1 MERRLRWVSTVVNSN
16 AFRRVSVELPYTA
29 IGATLAVLASVSSP
43 TTANDLPVDP
53 DLLAGERVGEYEVEG
68 LLGKGAFGT
77 VFKAVHPLIGK
88 QVAIKVLARRFSVD
102 PEMVSRFIAEARA
115 VNQIRH
121 RHIIDIFSFGKL
133 DDGRQY
139 YVMEYLDG
147 ETLDQMLDREKR
159 IPIGDALAILRA
171 IGKALDAAHAKGI
184 THRDLKAE
192 NVFLGRDSDGGLFP
206 KLLDFG
212 IAKLM
217 SPEDGLSHK
226 TRTGAPIGTPYYM
239 SPEQCRGKDVDH
251 RTDIYAFGVLVYLM
265 LTGVYPFDADDYL
278 SILMA
283 QISDPAPAP
292 STHNAELT
300 PEIDDVIGWMMRK
313 DPADRP
319 ADLRSAMK
327 ALEQAAKSA
336 GLASGLPT
344 TSWDV
349 QSSPSIKPFE
359 TQPPHTSSARITGV
373 PRGQLTPESQLP
385 PPARRSRTP
394 LYAALAAMAAAA
406 IGVVI
411 VIATRTSADDNKPR
425 PAQVITQP
433 APIAP
438 PITPPAKQPVVAPET
453 APQTVIITIDGV
465 PDGTEVFAGGMT
477 VGAAPG
483 PVQLPRIAEAMVL
496 TFKADGY
503 LPTSATVVPDHDQP
517 LRVKL
522 KKKSGGGPTIH
533 RPGKDDIENPFGG
546 GKK

>member
-1 MERRLRWVSTVVNSN
+1 M
-16 AFRRVSVELPYTA
+16 
-29 IGATLAVLASVSSP
+29 SSP
-43 TTANDLPVDP
+43 TTETELPVDP
-53 DLLAGERVGEYEVEG
+53 DLAAGERVGEYEVEG

-147 ETLDQMLDREKR
+147 ETLDQLLDRERR

-171 IGKALDAAHAKGI
+171 IAKALDAAHAKGI

-192 NVFLGRDSDGGLFP
+192 NVFLGRDSDGGVFP

-217 SPEDGLSHK
+217 SPEDGLKHK

-251 RTDIYAFGVLVYLM
+251 RTDVYAFGVLVYLM
-265 LTGVYPFDADDYL
+265 LTGVYPHDADDYM

-283 QISDPAPAP
+283 QISDTPSAP

-300 PEIDDVIGWMMRK
+300 PEIDEVVGWLMRK

-327 ALEQAAKSA
+327 ALEQAASSA
-336 GLASGLPT
+336 GLATGLPS
-344 TSWDV
+344 TSWDA
-349 QSSPSIKPFE
+349 QSSPSHRSFE
-359 TQPPHTSSARITGV
+359 TRPVNTSSARITGV
-373 PRGQLTPESQLP
+373 PRGHVTPESQLP

-394 LYAALAAMAAAA
+394 LYAALAALGAAA
-406 IGVVI
+406 IGVV
-411 VIATRTSADDNKPR
+411 VVVATRSSDPEAKPL
-425 PAQVITQP
+425 PPVVAKPV
-433 APIAP
+433 AP
-438 PITPPAKQPVVAPET
+438 PITPPAKPPLVAPDLT
-453 APQTVIITIDGV
+453 PQTVIITIDGV

-517 LRVKL
+517 LKVKL
-522 KKKSGGGPTIH
+522 KKKGGAGGPTIK

-546 GKK
+546 TK